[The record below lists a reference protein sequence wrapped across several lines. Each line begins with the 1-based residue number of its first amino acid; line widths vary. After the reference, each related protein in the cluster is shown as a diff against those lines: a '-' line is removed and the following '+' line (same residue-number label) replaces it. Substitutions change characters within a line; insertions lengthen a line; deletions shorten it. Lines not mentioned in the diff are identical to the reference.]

1 MATVEV
7 YYIPADGLFHW
18 NAEMFAWERL
28 NRTLTYK
35 GCVFRSVTYHHD
47 YNDPLQIVNHR
58 EWRITFPDGHEGHF
72 GSVKRGGSLKDLKE
86 YIDFK
91 EKYGEL

>member
-1 MATVEV
+1 MANET

-18 NAEMFAWERL
+18 NEEFHTWERL
-28 NRTLTYK
+28 NRTINYK
-35 GCVFRSVTYHHD
+35 GCVLRSVTYHRD
-47 YNDPLQIVNHR
+47 WVNPKDCVNHK

-72 GSVKRGGSLKDLKE
+72 GSVKRGGSLKELKE

-91 EKYGEL
+91 EQYNEL

>member
-1 MATVEV
+1 MANAEA

-18 NAEMFAWERL
+18 NAKMFSWERL
-28 NRTLTYK
+28 NRTIKYK
-35 GCVFRSVTYHHD
+35 GCVLRSVTYHSD
-47 YNDPLQIVNHR
+47 YSNPLQIETHR

-91 EKYGEL
+91 EKHGEL